1 MAITNILIYKFKA
14 FPQFYN
20 LLGYSNIARRFIT
33 LLLYTQ
39 RFAATDPRDKVFALS
54 GLHLAGAT
62 LHDDDDWD
70 PKAGYITPWEV
81 LYTNVTLRNLEKGWL
96 NTLPIARKARQP
108 RDWALPLWVPDY
120 RRFNPETQVSM
131 ADDLDSV
138 SQGTPVLN
146 RAVQNSGIFR
156 DFRFTVTKH
165 GYFCLVHSI
174 TQVKDRVAV
183 LTGSMATIALRPWQA
198 NEYVELLGD
207 AYVHGMMVNEA
218 PRIVLELDCKADPT
232 DEQRERILRD
242 SKRNNGEAWRTLG
255 IGDYTPIL
263 DTLGKRRI
271 NFV

>member
-54 GLHLAGAT
+54 GLHLAGAA

-70 PKAGYITPWEV
+70 PKAGYTTPWEV

-131 ADDLDSV
+131 AELVSHYEWIAGGPCHSAGQGLHPNRPLMAKKHQLLTNQRRPIKQDLMS
-138 SQGTPVLN
+138 PE
-146 RAVQNSGIFR
+146 
-156 DFRFTVTKH
+156 
-165 GYFCLVHSI
+165 
-174 TQVKDRVAV
+174 
-183 LTGSMATIALRPWQA
+183 LR
-198 NEYVELLGD
+198 
-207 AYVHGMMVNEA
+207 
-218 PRIVLELDCKADPT
+218 R
-232 DEQRERILRD
+232 
-242 SKRNNGEAWRTLG
+242 SKRGIKNILQTSISLAGLMMDEISYVGSTISSCEREGRRTEE
-255 IGDYTPIL
+255 IY
-263 DTLGKRRI
+263 
-271 NFV
+271 